1 MKKAFKEKLMK
12 VSVYV
17 NAAVFK
23 DKAGIIALL
32 SDKRTKRK
40 KLIFHCSKISDRE
53 TALSIAIFK
62 ALKELKKPD
71 RTEAEINLPENISLS
86 PQLNESLKKLK
97 KFNIKINS
105 HARSLEKMAR
115 IKLALTGITQTLI
128 HRKQQSSHKNNNL
141 PARKI
146 KSYLFSLE
154 EKGFSVDVTILE
166 DNPDHAEAEI
176 DIYDE
181 NEKLVSAQTI
191 TADINSYSISCHRCP
206 LPSRC
211 PFYGRSYCHESTL
224 H

>member
-1 MKKAFKEKLMK
+1 MSSNHPLAVVNSSAFSIFNEKKAFKERFMK

-53 TALSIAIFK
+53 TALSIAILK

-105 HARSLEKMAR
+105 HA
-115 IKLALTGITQTLI
+115 
-128 HRKQQSSHKNNNL
+128 
-141 PARKI
+141 
-146 KSYLFSLE
+146 
-154 EKGFSVDVTILE
+154 
-166 DNPDHAEAEI
+166 
-176 DIYDE
+176 
-181 NEKLVSAQTI
+181 
-191 TADINSYSISCHRCP
+191 
-206 LPSRC
+206 
-211 PFYGRSYCHESTL
+211 
-224 H
+224 